1 MGRGTLRAARL
12 SQEHD
17 IAGRLCLL
25 HPLGPTPFIL
35 LVRSDCHGLLRSWL
49 LPRFGLRRRLPLL
62 LFFCII
68 SSLCDQQVFLDD
80 HGLNE
85 EHVDLV
91 PVELG
96 GVTLPHRV
104 KVLDAVL

>member
-1 MGRGTLRAARL
+1 
-12 SQEHD
+12 
-17 IAGRLCLL
+17 
-25 HPLGPTPFIL
+25 
-35 LVRSDCHGLLRSWL
+35 
-49 LPRFGLRRRLPLL
+49 LL

-68 SSLCDQQVFLDD
+68 SSLRDQEVLLDD
-80 HGLNE
+80 HGLHE
-85 EHVDLV
+85 KHVDLV

>member
-1 MGRGTLRAARL
+1 MEEITFAF
-12 SQEHD
+12 
-17 IAGRLCLL
+17 I
-25 HPLGPTPFIL
+25 PLYYKQ
-35 LVRSDCHGLLRSWL
+35 LVY
-49 LPRFGLRRRLPLL
+49 
-62 LFFCII
+62 
-68 SSLCDQQVFLDD
+68 QQVFLDD